1 MFTLFLKS
9 IRNRYLLG
17 DYYSEQSPN
26 KNSSINAAMF
36 FLHQVNQQ
44 IGSFKSSESKL
55 CQDIIPFTRHRPTQ
69 IPVFLMMGQPWSEL
83 KPDPSISQRT
93 FVNNAD
99 TVTHTRVSKVNR
111 NFNENQYEHMCQ
123 PVVDIPVVI
132 YISL

>member
-1 MFTLFLKS
+1 
-9 IRNRYLLG
+9 
-17 DYYSEQSPN
+17 
-26 KNSSINAAMF
+26 
-36 FLHQVNQQ
+36 
-44 IGSFKSSESKL
+44 
-55 CQDIIPFTRHRPTQ
+55 
-69 IPVFLMMGQPWSEL
+69 MMGQPWSEL

-123 PVVDIPVVI
+123 LVVDIPVVI

>member
-1 MFTLFLKS
+1 MNNLLTRTRLSTLQCSSCTKRINKLGHLKAVKVNS
-9 IRNRYLLG
+9 LRY
-17 DYYSEQSPN
+17 
-26 KNSSINAAMF
+26 
-36 FLHQVNQQ
+36 
-44 IGSFKSSESKL
+44 

-69 IPVFLMMGQPWSEL
+69 IPVFLMTGQPWSEL

-132 YISL
+132 YISIHNIKTEPCPQEINQ

>member
-36 FLHQVNQQ
+36 FPHQAVKVN
-44 IGSFKSSESKL
+44 SL
-55 CQDIIPFTRHRPTQ
+55 RYCQDIIPFTRHRPTQ